1 MPVKL
6 SLIYGETPEMGNA
19 FQLYIHD
26 FTDSGYWVYFLCK
39 KGGDTMSV
47 TVDGKEYYGVIYK
60 IENVINNK
68 VYIGQTT
75 QKRGFEDR
83 YCRKGEGIERVYSS
97 YLHNKDNN
105 RYYNVHLLRS
115 IEKYGFNAF
124 VVDEVFDVAL
134 SPEELNQK
142 EMLYIKQFDS
152 FYNGYNS
159 TLGGEGM
166 SGYQPPTG
174 KNHKQSVCV
183 CQIDPSGELIKVWD
197 SFGDIHRELGIR
209 KGAIANVCSGR
220 KETSGGFVWVYEKD
234 YNPNN
239 DYSRTPKTR
248 GGGARTNK
256 PILLLDSNNKIIQ
269 EFISAVEV
277 SATLGTSKQEVS
289 RICKHQR
296 KKPKYNLVFK
306 SEYIE
311 EQRLN
316 VRELCEAS

>member
-1 MPVKL
+1 
-6 SLIYGETPEMGNA
+6 
-19 FQLYIHD
+19 
-26 FTDSGYWVYFLCK
+26 
-39 KGGDTMSV
+39 MSIII
-47 TVDGKEYYGVIYK
+47 DGKEYYGIIYK
-60 IENVINNK
+60 IENIINHK
-68 VYIGQTT
+68 VYIGQTS
-75 QKRGFEDR
+75 QERGFKDR
-83 YCRKGEGIERVYSS
+83 YCRKGQGVERVYNS
-97 YLHNKDNN
+97 YLYEQKHN
-105 RYYNVHLLRS
+105 RCYNIHLFRA
-115 IEKYGFNAF
+115 IEKYGFDAF
-124 VVDEVFDVAL
+124 VVDEIFDVAL
-134 SPEELNQK
+134 TECELNEK
-142 EMLYIKQFDS
+142 EMFYIKQFDS

-174 KNHKQSVCV
+174 KNHKQSVRV

-197 SFGDIHRELGIR
+197 SFGDIYRELGLA
-209 KGAIANVCSGR
+209 KGAIANVCTGR

-234 YNPNN
+234 YDQNK

-269 EFISAVEV
+269 EFSSAVET
-277 SATLGTSKQEVS
+277 SETLGISKQEVS

-296 KKPKYNLVFK
+296 KKPKYNLIFK

-311 EQRLN
+311 EQRLS